1 MELIQ
6 NIIKPVARGVTQM
19 VILGSKLKAW
29 VIPITGRSSGTPTAG
44 TMVFSATED
53 MTLTASGDVSISV
66 VRAADSIYRR
76 HTVTINCPNGGSG
89 TIRVPD
95 RSKIVAMGNHNGIS
109 NPNVNFY
116 TGTNATAPIL
126 AWNLNDLGANVQKI
140 RQLTEYTVI
149 LPATGNR
156 ALPTG
161 LTYLGLSGTNIN
173 WTYTGALPTGLTYLY
188 LLGTNINWTYSGALP
203 TGLTALVLSGT
214 NINWTYT
221 GALPTGLTT
230 LYLLGTNINWT
241 GLDISGTGNITDA
254 NGFRLLKYRISKM
267 SSPDMVTLLT
277 SLTNRVGGLPAT
289 ITINDYADALA
300 PPAEVVAAVA
310 ALKLAKSI
318 TTVNLGA

>member
-19 VILGSKLKAW
+19 VILGSKLKPW
-29 VIPITGRSSGTPTAG
+29 VIQITGQSSGTPTAG

-66 VRAADSIYRR
+66 VRAADSIYRL

-109 NPNVNFY
+109 NPNVSFY

-161 LTYLGLSGTNIN
+161 LTYLDLLGTNINWTYTGALPTGLTYLVLSGTNIN
-173 WTYTGALPTGLTYLY
+173 WTYTGALPTGLTYLF
-188 LLGTNINWTYSGALP
+188 
-203 TGLTALVLSGT
+203 LS
-214 NINWTYT
+214 
-221 GALPTGLTT
+221 
-230 LYLLGTNINWT
+230 GTNINWT